1 MATELARRIRGTRT
15 NLGAEVKKE
24 WVNAPDIWCE
34 PLVFCDLEVGDRF
47 ILMPL
52 PGDNSGHGGLLNGS
66 YLFKKTSSELEIL
79 TAIRLIDGVII
90 NINEHDFVY
99 KVF

>member
-1 MATELARRIRGTRT
+1 MATELARRIRGTR
-15 NLGAEVKKE
+15 NELGVEVRKE
-24 WVNAPDIWCE
+24 WVDAPNSWCE
-34 PLVFCDLEVGDRF
+34 PLTFRDLEVGDRF

-52 PGDNSGHGGLLNGS
+52 PGDNSGHGGFLNGS
-66 YLFKKTSSELEIL
+66 YLFKKNSSELEIL
-79 TAIRLIDGVII
+79 TAIRLIDGVIV